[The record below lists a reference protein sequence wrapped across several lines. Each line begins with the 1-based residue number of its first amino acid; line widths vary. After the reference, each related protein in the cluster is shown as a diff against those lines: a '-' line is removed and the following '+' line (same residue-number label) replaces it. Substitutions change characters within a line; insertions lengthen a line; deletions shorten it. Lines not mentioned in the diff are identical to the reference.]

1 MNETQPI
8 QDIQQICNKNSN
20 QRIANLGFCADFYLQ
35 KIHTNL
41 KIISA
46 PLAAMMSM
54 TMTFTAHA
62 NPPKSGQNTQ
72 GSQSN
77 ALIRISSSS
86 DLGYIRKRLSK
97 GENFEDKTVILE
109 NDIYISIEKLQIQRR
124 SC

>member
-1 MNETQPI
+1 
-8 QDIQQICNKNSN
+8 
-20 QRIANLGFCADFYLQ
+20 
-35 KIHTNL
+35 
-41 KIISA
+41 
-46 PLAAMMSM
+46 MMSM
-54 TMTFTAHA
+54 TMTFTAHS
-62 NPPKSGQNTQ
+62 NPPKSGQNTPS
-72 GSQSN
+72 SQSN